1 MKELNRKK
9 LLIVDDSKA
18 IREGLVKFIS
28 GLQTVEIVGEAGD
41 GAAALEMVDKL
52 KPDFVTLDIKMPGIS
67 GILVLLEIKKKHPNI
82 IVFMLTNFPL
92 ENYKRFCQNAG
103 ANYFYDKSNEFEK
116 MVNKIEE
123 LSFEDSQLK
132 KFAGKRENQ

>member
-41 GAAALEMVDKL
+41 GATALEIVDKL

-67 GILVLLEIKKKHPNI
+67 GILVLLEIKKRHPNI

-92 ENYKRFCQNAG
+92 ENYKRLCQNAG

-132 KFAGKRENQ
+132 KIVGKRDNQ